1 MPRKLILCFD
11 GTNDKYS
18 ADNTNVVKLYAMLER
33 TQGDQLTYYQPG
45 IGTLIPQG
53 VFGRFQRWAVTF
65 IDSAIAWLLQ
75 EHVTDGYRFLMRYY
89 QPGDEIFIFGF
100 SRGAYT
106 ARVVAGMLHK
116 VGLLSA
122 GNEELLPF
130 AWDMYKRGRDRAISD
145 GFRQTFSREVS
156 VKFLGLWDTVSS
168 IGWAWNPKHLPFTA
182 NNPNVEIV
190 RHAVAVDERRVN
202 FVQNLWAHQ
211 PTHGQDVLE
220 VWFPGVHCDV
230 GGGYPESEAGLS
242 KIALKWMVEHA
253 RSAGLR
259 FDQRAEA
266 TILPTQDT
274 PGDVAPNTAGP
285 THESLRGLWWALEYL
300 PKLIHDPAHGF
311 EPRWIIHRGRH
322 RYIAEGAHIHQ
333 SVFDRMNLVATYR
346 PPNLPERC
354 VKV

>member
-33 TQGDQLTYYQPG
+33 TQGDQLTCYQPG

-145 GFRQTFSREVS
+145 GFRQTFSRE
-156 VKFLGLWDTVSS
+156 
-168 IGWAWNPKHLPFTA
+168 
-182 NNPNVEIV
+182 
-190 RHAVAVDERRVN
+190 
-202 FVQNLWAHQ
+202 
-211 PTHGQDVLE
+211 
-220 VWFPGVHCDV
+220 
-230 GGGYPESEAGLS
+230 
-242 KIALKWMVEHA
+242 A
-253 RSAGLR
+253 RSSFWGCGIPSVRLAGHGTR
-259 FDQRAEA
+259 SICHSRQTTRTSRSSAMP
-266 TILPTQDT
+266 LPSMSAASTSCRIYGLT
-274 PGDVAPNTAGP
+274 SPRMARTCSRSGSPVFTVTWAAGIW
-285 THESLRGLWWALEYL
+285 SLRPGSLRS
-300 PKLIHDPAHGF
+300 H
-311 EPRWIIHRGRH
+311 
-322 RYIAEGAHIHQ
+322 
-333 SVFDRMNLVATYR
+333 
-346 PPNLPERC
+346 
-354 VKV
+354 